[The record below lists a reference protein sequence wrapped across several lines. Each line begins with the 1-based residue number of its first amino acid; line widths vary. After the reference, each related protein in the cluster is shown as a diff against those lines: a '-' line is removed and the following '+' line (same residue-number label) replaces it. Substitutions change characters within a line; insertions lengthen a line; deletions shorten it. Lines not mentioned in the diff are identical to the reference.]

1 LSLGAAFWRP
11 LLVLRAPHA
20 IGAGRHSIPAAGWSG
35 SVPSQTGPPVGEAG
49 SNQTGR
55 QIVKRS
61 KWLRSASTGT
71 KSDDLK
77 KEVRRQT
84 DQRMKQQK
92 YRENNAGRLEAD
104 PRLTPRA
111 P

>member
-1 LSLGAAFWRP
+1 MSCALLTQSEPGVTPFRLRVGQPAYRRKLARLLAKPELSVADSVG
-11 LLVLRAPHA
+11 LR
-20 IGAGRHSIPAAGWSG
+20 
-35 SVPSQTGPPVGEAG
+35 

-55 QIVKRS
+55 QIVKIS